1 MQPKSKPK
9 TETKHDKFIRLMTN
23 RLGRTLEEFRMLSQL
38 ASTNYE
44 NTPQEAHEVI
54 LHLDRGVKSVASAFG
69 VLYKTHIG
77 SGTSKNLSRQ
87 MGQINEID
95 VAKAIAFIQQDKTD
109 LALKQ
114 LVDALNQEPR

>member
-1 MQPKSKPK
+1 MQTSPITKK
-9 TETKHDKFIRLMTN
+9 ETKHDKFIRLMSS

-44 NTPQEAHEVI
+44 NTPEEAHEVI

-77 SGTSKNLSRQ
+77 QSTSKQLSRQ
-87 MGQINEID
+87 MGQVNEID
-95 VAKAIAFIQQDKTD
+95 VAKAIAHIQAGRTEA
-109 LALKQ
+109 ALKQ
-114 LVDALNQEPR
+114 LINALNQEPR

>member
-1 MQPKSKPK
+1 MQSSSALRK
-9 TETKHDKFIRLMTN
+9 ETKHDKFIRLMTN

-44 NTPQEAHEVI
+44 NTPEEAHEVI

-77 SGTSKNLSRQ
+77 SSTSRNLSRQ
-87 MGQINEID
+87 MGQVNEID
-95 VAKAIAFIQQDKTD
+95 VAKAIAHIQAGRTD
-109 LALKQ
+109 AALKQ